1 MNFDEPT
8 SFIHSLDGVEILFR
22 WGGWVG
28 WLEKWGLKLTSA
40 KVVVEVEVEAELGNG
55 PLLEYPHGSMDFSF
69 LMSLKFTLNSYN
81 FFSKSILNSHPV
93 LSKSIPNPHQYRD
106 NRIKTLNTK

>member
-22 WGGWVG
+22 WVGGW

-40 KVVVEVEVEAELGNG
+40 KVVVEVEAELGKNQRIQKVH
-55 PLLEYPHGSMDFSF
+55 L
-69 LMSLKFTLNSYN
+69 
-81 FFSKSILNSHPV
+81 
-93 LSKSIPNPHQYRD
+93 LSKRYC
-106 NRIKTLNTK
+106 